1 LEADQS
7 IVRQK
12 ICSNEKV
19 NVINQSRKNMLD
31 TTSIYIKNKLEAL
44 GLSQG
49 LLIVFSG
56 NRISQARLAQAL
68 SGGSPLRNED
78 GLVFRRLLG
87 ELDELAA
94 SSLTPVNW
102 KETERI
108 QEALRIRRDA
118 RKVMEEV

>member
-1 LEADQS
+1 
-7 IVRQK
+7 
-12 ICSNEKV
+12 
-19 NVINQSRKNMLD
+19 MLD